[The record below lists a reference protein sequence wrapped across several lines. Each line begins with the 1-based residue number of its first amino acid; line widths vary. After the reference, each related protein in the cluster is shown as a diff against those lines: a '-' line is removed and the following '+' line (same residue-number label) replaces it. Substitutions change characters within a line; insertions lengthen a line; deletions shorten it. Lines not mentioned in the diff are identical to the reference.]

1 MWGQHVHG
9 VTSSLLELARELG
22 FTEEQVHQIRIE
34 NPNSLQDQSHALLR
48 HWLERDCRPA
58 AGRAA
63 GARRAGPRAER
74 GVPTGPQVPGV
85 QQHRALENRPRSCE
99 SHAGH
104 TSHPAFLC
112 ARQPGRARRSA
123 RGSRTPTAGACAR
136 RPVFFLPPLLPR
148 NVKGEATSGTHP
160 VSCFLHIV
168 EEGGVV

>member
-58 AGRAA
+58 AGRAT

-74 GVPTGPQVPGV
+74 GV
-85 QQHRALENRPRSCE
+85 QQHRALENRPRSCA

-104 TSHPAFLC
+104 TSRPAFL
-112 ARQPGRARRSA
+112 
-123 RGSRTPTAGACAR
+123 
-136 RPVFFLPPLLPR
+136 
-148 NVKGEATSGTHP
+148 
-160 VSCFLHIV
+160 
-168 EEGGVV
+168 

>member
-74 GVPTGPQVPGV
+74 GVPTGPQVPAASSTTARWRTG
-85 QQHRALENRPRSCE
+85 HEAASRTLGTRLAPRSC
-99 SHAGH
+99 
-104 TSHPAFLC
+104 
-112 ARQPGRARRSA
+112 ARVSRGGLVEAREAPGPRRRARAHGAPFSSSLLC
-123 RGSRTPTAGACAR
+123 SRVT
-136 RPVFFLPPLLPR
+136 
-148 NVKGEATSGTHP
+148 
-160 VSCFLHIV
+160 
-168 EEGGVV
+168 

>member
-74 GVPTGPQVPGV
+74 GVPTGPQVP
-85 QQHRALENRPRSCE
+85 AAS
-99 SHAGH
+99 S
-104 TSHPAFLC
+104 TT
-112 ARQPGRARRSA
+112 ARWRTGREAARRTWAQVSPRVPVSA
-123 RGSRTPTAGACAR
+123 SAGEGSSRREKLPDSDGGRVRTAPR
-136 RPVFFLPPLLPR
+136 FLPPSFAP
-148 NVKGEATSGTHP
+148 A
-160 VSCFLHIV
+160 
-168 EEGGVV
+168 